1 LGYKKKVDSFC
12 TESPPLILTNI
23 YDKSMEILRK
33 KQPIAQIIELDLT
46 NKKQTTYQ
54 KTVKELSTGS
64 WCEENKPLRQIFY
77 YTSYFAAIIS
87 LSSAFFWV
95 VDTVNTFTNMVWAAY
110 GIGGIAL
117 GLLEVFDRLSSKKV
131 WHGWF
136 FYREING
143 VWLMVALAI
152 FAGSL
157 WLSIDGEQA
166 AKEKAKASPQTIA
179 TNTLLEEK
187 KAEKVNLLS
196 EWKTIKEDSQSYK
209 VTRNKKEM
217 WWPTQKAQQLRQ
229 EQIATLS
236 EEITDI
242 QNELKGENHLLTQSH
257 IIKVEKLGNVF
268 LLLVVIFAAVY
279 QISIMFLVLFSRKE
293 YNEETLKRRLVEM
306 RQNGITLTPA
316 LATETLIAIEKPLKR
331 KMRIDLNF

>member
-1 LGYKKKVDSFC
+1 MEHLRKMQPIQPTKETIIVDLTKKK
-12 TESPPLILTNI
+12 
-23 YDKSMEILRK
+23 
-33 KQPIAQIIELDLT
+33 
-46 NKKQTTYQ
+46 TTAYE
-54 KTVKELSTGS
+54 KTVKELETGS
-64 WCEENKPLRQIFY
+64 WCEENKPLKQIFF

-110 GIGGIAL
+110 LIGGIAL
-117 GLLEVFDRLSSKKV
+117 GLLEIFDRLSSKKV

-136 FYREING
+136 FYREINSI
-143 VWLMVALAI
+143 WLMVALSI

-187 KAEKVNLLS
+187 KAEKENLLT
-196 EWKTIKEDSQSYK
+196 EWKTIKEDPKSYK

-229 EQIATLS
+229 KQIATLS
-236 EEITDI
+236 ENITTI
-242 QNELKGENHLLTQSH
+242 QKELKGENHLLTQSH
-257 IIKVEKLGNVF
+257 ILKVEKLGNVF
-268 LLLVVIFAAVY
+268 LLLVVIFAALY
-279 QISIMFLVLFSRKE
+279 QVSIMFLVLFSRKE
-293 YNEETLKRRLVEM
+293 YNEETLKIRLLEM
-306 RQNGITLTPA
+306 RQNGITLTPT
-316 LATETLIAIEKPLKR
+316 LATETLKEIEKPLTR